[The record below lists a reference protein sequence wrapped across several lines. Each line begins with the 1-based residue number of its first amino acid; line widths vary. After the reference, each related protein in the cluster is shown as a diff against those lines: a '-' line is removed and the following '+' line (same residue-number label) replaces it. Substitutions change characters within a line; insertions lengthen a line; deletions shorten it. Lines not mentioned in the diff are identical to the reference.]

1 MQQPRGLQ
9 AFRQAAWTAAQ
20 PEPDLDLVVR

>member
-9 AFRQAAWTAAQ
+9 PREAV
-20 PEPDLDLVVR
+20 PL